1 MDFDSNQNSSYDQRS
16 SNNQSMKRTSKYVD
30 LQNQQMLGY
39 KKQLQSGGISNN
51 EFNRFCDGNR
61 SEANLKVKVWSV

>member
-1 MDFDSNQNSSYDQRS
+1 MDFDSNQNTSYDTRTN
-16 SNNQSMKRTSKYVD
+16 NNQSMKRTSKYVD

-51 EFNRFCDGNR
+51 EFNRFSDGNR
-61 SEANLKVKVWSV
+61 SEANLRVKVWSV